1 MYDLQ
6 VASLR
11 TTTIQRWP
19 NLNEQRL
26 RALLKDHRSVG
37 TVLATPHGSS
47 MAPKNTFGK
56 RSPWRTRAAHTAIRQ
71 VTVCSSKPSPF

>member
-11 TTTIQRWP
+11 TTTIKHWP
-19 NLNEQRL
+19 NLNEARL

-37 TVLATPHGSS
+37 TGDAAWFLNGPEKHIQE
-47 MAPKNTFGK
+47 
-56 RSPWRTRAAHTAIRQ
+56 RSPWRAGAAHTAIRQ
-71 VTVCSSKPSPF
+71 ITVCPGKPSPF

>member
-47 MAPKNTFGK
+47 LAPKNTFRYPRG
-56 RSPWRTRAAHTAIRQ
+56 PHCNA
-71 VTVCSSKPSPF
+71 SSYSVA